1 MHIFSRL
8 LFVILISSCSSDTS
22 KVECSKVDTQM
33 ATVLID
39 CNPEALRSDCIN
51 QNIYNLIRTEDFKK
65 NTLIR
70 FNDSE
75 DDAEIKDFLTT
86 LYPEEDKGNSK
97 FMTLNALDVAFKKDR
112 ELGNIYIYK
121 ILDLMDRNYDINNLS
136 KEISIKLTAQA
147 KKICKNN

>member
-1 MHIFSRL
+1 
-8 LFVILISSCSSDTS
+8 
-22 KVECSKVDTQM
+22 M

-39 CNPEALRSDCIN
+39 CNPEVSRSDCIN
-51 QNIYNLIRTEDFKK
+51 QNIYNLIRTKDFKK

-75 DDAEIKDFLTT
+75 DDAEIKDFLIT

-97 FMTLNALDVAFKKDR
+97 FMTLNALDTAFKKDR

-147 KKICKNN
+147 KKICENN

>member
-1 MHIFSRL
+1 
-8 LFVILISSCSSDTS
+8 
-22 KVECSKVDTQM
+22 M

-75 DDAEIKDFLTT
+75 DDAEIKDFLIT

-97 FMTLNALDVAFKKDR
+97 FMTLNALDTAFKKDR
-112 ELGNIYIYK
+112 EIGNIYIYK
-121 ILDLMDRNYDINNLS
+121 ILDLMDRNYDINTGEFQEITLDEINQYIS
-136 KEISIKLTAQA
+136 K
-147 KKICKNN
+147 

>member
-1 MHIFSRL
+1 MRIFNIF
-8 LFVILISSCSSDTS
+8 LFILITSCSPDQS

-33 ATVLID
+33 ATVFID

-75 DDAEIKDFLTT
+75 DDAEIKDFLIT

-97 FMTLNALDVAFKKDR
+97 FMTLNALDTAFKKDR
-112 ELGNIYIYK
+112 ENGNIYIYK

-147 KKICKNN
+147 KKICENN

>member
-1 MHIFSRL
+1 
-8 LFVILISSCSSDTS
+8 
-22 KVECSKVDTQM
+22 M

-75 DDAEIKDFLTT
+75 DDAEIKDFLIT

-97 FMTLNALDVAFKKDR
+97 FMTLNALDTAFKKDR

-136 KEISIKLTAQA
+136 KEISVKLTAQA
-147 KKICKNN
+147 KKICENN